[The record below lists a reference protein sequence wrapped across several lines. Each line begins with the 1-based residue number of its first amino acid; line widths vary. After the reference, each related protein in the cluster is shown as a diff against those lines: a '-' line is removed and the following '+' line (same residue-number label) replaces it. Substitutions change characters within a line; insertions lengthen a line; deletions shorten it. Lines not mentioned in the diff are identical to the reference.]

1 MGFKK
6 AKYIL
11 KQAFQGIWR
20 NRMMSVAS
28 IGSVAAVLVILGL
41 ILLIVLNIS
50 NITLITKEKFD
61 EIYVFLEE
69 DLEEEVIS
77 HIGKEIRSLDGVFSV
92 AYETKE
98 YALEKMKEEW
108 GEDADL
114 LEGIDNNPLPNSYII
129 RLKSVDNAEEVI
141 VKVENYTGVEE
152 VRYYKDVIE
161 KLVSTSDF
169 MRTAG
174 SVIIIIL
181 LLISIFIISN
191 TIKLTV
197 ASRKTEIE
205 LMQYVGASNGFVRGP
220 FMIEGLV
227 LGLIGSF
234 IAILIVLNTYD
245 QAAVYI
251 NDKFSVMLSVY
262 IVKPTVIVKDIV
274 IIFITIGVG
283 IGSLGSLVS
292 IKKFL
297 SI

>member
-6 AKYIL
+6 TKYIL

-41 ILLIVLNIS
+41 VLLIVLNIS

-61 EIYVFLEE
+61 EIFVFLEKDIE
-69 DLEEEVIS
+69 DEVIS
-77 HIGKEIRSLDGVFSV
+77 QIGKEIRSLDGVLSV
-92 AYETKE
+92 GYETKE

-108 GEDADL
+108 GEEGDL
-114 LEGIDNNPLPNSYII
+114 LEGIKNNPLPNSYII
-129 RLKSVDNAEEVI
+129 QLKSVDNAEEVI
-141 VKVENYTGVEE
+141 EKVKNYTGVEE

-161 KLVSTSDF
+161 KLISTSDF

-174 SVIIIIL
+174 SIIIIIL
-181 LLISIFIISN
+181 ILISIFIISN
-191 TIKLTV
+191 TIKITV

-234 IAILIVLNTYD
+234 IAILIVLNTYNYS
-245 QAAVYI
+245 AAYI
-251 NDKFSVMLSVY
+251 NEQFSVLLSVY
-262 IVKPTVIVKDIV
+262 IVDPSIIVKDII
-274 IIFITIGVG
+274 IIFVTIGVG
-283 IGSLGSLVS
+283 IGTLGSLVS

-297 SI
+297 NI